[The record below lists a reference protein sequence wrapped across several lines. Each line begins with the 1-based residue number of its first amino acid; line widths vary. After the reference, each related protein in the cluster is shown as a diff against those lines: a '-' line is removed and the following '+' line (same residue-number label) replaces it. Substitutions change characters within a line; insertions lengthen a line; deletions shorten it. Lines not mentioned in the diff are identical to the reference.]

1 MIDEESK
8 LKEKLDRRDK
18 ELQILKESSSIINSS
33 RDLDTNLNS
42 LLKSLEDYFQFK
54 HSMILLADNDKEF
67 LTVFASYGYREPG
80 IGAKVRF
87 GKGIIGT
94 VAKRKKMLNLGN
106 IIHSMG
112 YMRPGNNIIDH
123 PEYEIIIKLPGLTS
137 PRSQVAFPLIVQDE
151 LVGVI
156 SVESES
162 VNVFRKEDE
171 EIISVIAEQAAM
183 AIQKSMFFEAE
194 AKRHKEI
201 HEMNEKLSNLLSEQ
215 QKTLS
220 LFVKY
225 VPEPIVKKTLREKPE
240 SILEGELM
248 DITVLFCDIRDFTT
262 ASEKLTPNEVVFL
275 LNAYYSKM
283 TNVIRNNDGVV
294 HQFVGDEIFVTF
306 GAPLSVTN
314 SQEKAVYC
322 AFDMLNQLEEINIEL
337 KNSLN
342 VEIKVGIGINYG
354 PAVVGNLGSDDRI
367 VYSVTGDTV
376 NTGKRI
382 EGLTKSCPNTILI
395 SESVHKHTANLVNT
409 KAWEPISVKGKT
421 EKVLVYEVLGLRIE

>member
-1 MIDEESK
+1 MINEESK
-8 LKEKLDRRDK
+8 LKEKLDRRNR
-18 ELQILKESSSIINSS
+18 EMQILKESSSIINSS
-33 RDLDTNLNS
+33 RDLDTNLNG
-42 LLKSLEDYFQFK
+42 LLKSLKEYFQFK
-54 HSMILLADNDKEF
+54 HSMILLADNNKEF
-67 LTVFASYGYREPG
+67 LTVFASYGYHEPG

-106 IIHSMG
+106 IVHSMI
-112 YMRPGNNIIDH
+112 YMKPGKDITDH
-123 PEYEIIIKLPGLTS
+123 PEFEIIIKLPGLSS
-137 PRSQVAFPLIVQDE
+137 PRSQVAFPLILQDE

-156 SVESES
+156 SVESEN
-162 VNVFRKEDE
+162 VNVFREEDE

-201 HEMNEKLSNLLSEQ
+201 HDMNEKLSKILSEQ

-225 VPEPIVKKTLREKPE
+225 VPEPIVKKALREKLE
-240 SILEGELM
+240 SIFEGELM
-248 DITVLFCDIRDFTT
+248 DITVLFCDIRDFTG
-262 ASEKLTPNEVVFL
+262 ASEKLNPTEVVFL
-275 LNAYYSKM
+275 LNVYYSKM
-283 TNVIRNNDGVV
+283 TKVIRNNDGVV
-294 HQFVGDEIFVTF
+294 HQFVGDEIFATF

-322 AFDMLNQLEEINIEL
+322 AYDMLNELDEINIEL
-337 KNSLN
+337 KKSIS
-342 VEIKVGIGINYG
+342 VEIKAGIGINHG

-382 EGLTKSCPNTILI
+382 EALTKSCPNTILI
-395 SESVHKHTANLVNT
+395 SESVHQHTIQLIET
-409 KAWEPISVKGKT
+409 KAWEPISVKGKS
-421 EKVLVYEVLGLRIE
+421 EKVLVYEVLSLST